1 MTVAIPVNVAT
12 LPIGSLEVACAE
24 ASVAAAGGFV
34 VGGFAAGGVLG
45 AGWACARRMI
55 SMLAATAEDAACA
68 SVGAGIAKTF
78 AGTASKSAPT
88 SDSQSP

>member
-1 MTVAIPVNVAT
+1 
-12 LPIGSLEVACAE
+12 VACADE
-24 ASVAAAGGFV
+24 SVAAAGGFV
-34 VGGFAAGGVLG
+34 VGGFAAGGVLGAG